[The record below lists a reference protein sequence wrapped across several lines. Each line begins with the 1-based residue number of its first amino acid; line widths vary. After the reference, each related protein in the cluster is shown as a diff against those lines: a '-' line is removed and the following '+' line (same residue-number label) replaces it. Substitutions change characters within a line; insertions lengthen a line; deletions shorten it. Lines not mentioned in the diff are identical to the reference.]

1 MSGGLLSRPT
11 AAAAGL
17 VLAGPRLLARGTAP
31 AVGAAAGAVAGTA
44 RAGVRSAD
52 FALRVA
58 RVTRAALPGAPRDWR
73 AGTRTHLAL
82 REATPEE
89 LRQAA
94 GRAEHAA
101 ERAEKAG
108 DAERTARQ
116 ADGAYAAD
124 GADRAERA
132 SGADGAVGA
141 DVTDRAAGTAGAD
154 RDSRAEVADGADRAV
169 GADMT
174 DRAAGADVTDR
185 AARADGA
192 GRADVADRTGGA
204 GRAAEADVTD
214 RADGADVTDR
224 AVGAVGADR
233 ASGVDGAARADVA
246 GGTARADVADGTG
259 PADGAEG
266 PDRAAWAERAEGV
279 DRAAADRA
287 DRAGGEL
294 VVEREPGGGEQP
306 GAGARKH
313 PRRTEHLARRVAA
326 ALAEH
331 PDVAFAYWDQGLG
344 RLVVAATE
352 EAVSDRVV
360 ERAAALAERH
370 GLVPA
375 DDDSVEEL
383 GHPGDPAS
391 VRTAAEALAADA
403 VGAAAALVGSAMRLP
418 PSPRLVTAVVTL
430 LRENPRFRAWMR
442 ARLGNARME
451 VFFAVANAAVHG
463 AGHTPTSLLLD
474 GMLRTSQLAE
484 AVVRTAAFETVHDQ
498 LCAPGR
504 DSVPVDP
511 SLRPPLRTSP
521 AQEYAAHASTGSVLG
536 AAAALLVKHDVAEA
550 AEAVLAGSPKA
561 ARYGPAAFHAVLSG
575 ALSGAGVL
583 VRDPGRLRQLEMAG
597 TIVLHPS
604 ALRKPGAGADPWAE
618 PVLDAARRAGLRVV
632 VVDDPAL
639 ADFTGL
645 ADQVVGADRP
655 LREVVDELRDEGGV
669 VTVARPRPHD
679 DADVTSGLL
688 GGDVAVALTDED
700 GQVVWGADVL
710 APHGLADVWRLLIAI
725 PAERGVGRRSQ
736 TLARSGAALSGL
748 LVAVGESSRRGRGA
762 PLPGL
767 RHAPV
772 DIGAAAA
779 LFTGVRAALGVAVA
793 RAPHPRPRVAWH
805 ALHPDD
811 VRDRLE
817 QEAPPEPTPL
827 AQATARARTAAG
839 TVVRQP
845 VLAPARWSWQ
855 LGQAVRGELDDPL
868 TPVLAVGSAAS
879 AILGSAVDALLVL
892 GALDLNA
899 LVGGVQR
906 LRAERALS
914 GLLAQQKQKARV
926 TDDGDTARVVDAA
939 KLSPGHVIDL
949 KTDDVVPADARLL
962 WEDGLEVDES
972 ALTGESLPVDK
983 GMDATPRA
991 PVAERNCMVF
1001 EGTTVV
1007 AGRAQAVVVDTGD
1020 RTEAARAVSLAARVP
1035 PSAGVQARL
1044 QELTRKAMP
1053 LTMAGGAAVT
1063 GLSLLRGTPI
1073 KQAVSGG
1080 VAVAVA
1086 AVPEGLPLVATVAQL
1101 AAARRLSSRGLL
1113 VRTPRTLEALGRM
1126 DTICF
1131 DKTGTLTEN
1140 RLRLVRVADADGTVH
1155 TLDRPAAAETLRAA
1169 ARACPRLNGDS
1180 VRPVHA
1186 TDEAVLDAAGPDPDW
1201 EQTEGVPFEAARGYA
1216 AAVGRAAD
1224 GTPVLVVKGAPETV
1238 LPTCADLPSHIFDR
1252 AQSLAGDGLRV
1263 LAVAGRPLREG
1274 EKATDVLEAPLQD
1287 LEFTGLLALADVAR
1301 ETSPALVRGLREA
1314 GVRPVV
1320 LTGDHPQT
1328 AHAIAVDLGWPDDA
1342 NVVTGD
1348 ELAAADRTVR
1358 ARMLRDADVVARVA
1372 PEQKLQVV
1380 EALRDAGRVV
1390 GMVGD
1395 GANDAAAIRA
1405 ADIGVG
1411 ISARGSAAARNAAD
1425 LVVTGDDLSVLIEA
1439 VHEGRALW
1447 HSVADAIAILIG
1459 GNAGEVGFGIL
1470 GTVLSGSA
1478 PLSTRQM
1485 LLVNLFTD
1493 LFPAM
1498 AVAVTPKEDGGE
1510 STASDQPLGTAL
1522 LGTPLIRQ
1530 IRHRALT
1537 TCLGATVAWLFGRFT
1552 PGTTRRSTTMA
1563 LCALVGTQLA
1573 QTLTDRRD
1581 SPLVRLTSLGS
1592 ALVLFALV
1600 ETPGASQLF
1609 GCTPL
1614 GPMAWAGVLAAI
1626 AVALAGQKALPTVEE
1641 ALLKRW
1647 PSLAD
1652 QLG

>member
-1 MSGGLLSRPT
+1 MSGGLLRRPT

-17 VLAGPRLLARGTAP
+17 VLAGPRLLARGAVP

-44 RAGVRSAD
+44 RAGVRGAD
-52 FALRVA
+52 FALRLA
-58 RVTRAALPGAPRDWR
+58 RVSRAALPGGANDWR
-73 AGTRTHLAL
+73 TGTRAHLAL
-82 REATPEE
+82 REATP
-89 LRQAA
+89 A
-94 GRAEHAA
+94 GRLDREEHLTGRLDGEEHPAVAPDGEARPSGAPGGAEHAA
-101 ERAEKAG
+101 
-108 DAERTARQ
+108 
-116 ADGAYAAD
+116 
-124 GADRAERA
+124 
-132 SGADGAVGA
+132 SW
-141 DVTDRAAGTAGAD
+141 
-154 RDSRAEVADGADRAV
+154 S
-169 GADMT
+169 
-174 DRAAGADVTDR
+174 
-185 AARADGA
+185 
-192 GRADVADRTGGA
+192 
-204 GRAAEADVTD
+204 
-214 RADGADVTDR
+214 
-224 AVGAVGADR
+224 
-233 ASGVDGAARADVA
+233 
-246 GGTARADVADGTG
+246 
-259 PADGAEG
+259 
-266 PDRAAWAERAEGV
+266 
-279 DRAAADRA
+279 
-287 DRAGGEL
+287 
-294 VVEREPGGGEQP
+294 
-306 GAGARKH
+306 
-313 PRRTEHLARRVAA
+313 RRTEDLARRVAVD
-326 ALAEH
+326 LAEH
-331 PDVAFAYWDQGLG
+331 PDVALAYWDRGLA
-344 RLVVAATE
+344 RLVVVATE
-352 EAVSDRVV
+352 DAVSDQVM

-370 GLVPA
+370 GLVR
-375 DDDSVEEL
+375 DEDTVEEL

-391 VRTAAEALAADA
+391 VRTAAAALAADA
-403 VGAAAALVGSAMRLP
+403 VGVAAALTGSALRLP
-418 PSPRLVTAVVTL
+418 SSPRLVTATLTL
-430 LRENPRFRAWMR
+430 LRENPRFRSWLR
-442 ARLGNARME
+442 ARLGSARMD
-451 VFFAVANAAVHG
+451 VALAVANAAVHG
-463 AGHTPTSLLLD
+463 AGQSPTSLLLD
-474 GMLRTSQLAE
+474 GALRTCQLGE
-484 AVVRTAAFETVHDQ
+484 ALVRTVAFETVHDH
-498 LCAPGR
+498 LCDPGR
-504 DSVPVDP
+504 DSVPADA

-536 AAAALLVKHDVAEA
+536 AAATLLVKHDVNEA

-575 ALSGAGVL
+575 ALSRAGVL
-583 VRDPGRLRQLEMAG
+583 VRDPDRLRQLEMAG
-597 TIVLHPS
+597 TVVLHPS
-604 ALRKPGAGADPWAE
+604 ALRTPGDGADPWAE
-618 PVLDAARRAGLRVV
+618 AVLDAARHGGLRVV

-645 ADQVVGADRP
+645 ADQVVSAERP
-655 LREVVDELRDEGGV
+655 LSEVVDELREEGGV
-669 VTVARPRPHD
+669 LTVARPRPGG
-679 DADVTSGLL
+679 DADVTRGLL
-688 GGDVAVALTDED
+688 HGDVAVALTDGD

-710 APHGLADVWRLLIAI
+710 APHGLADVWRLLTAV
-725 PAERGVGRRSQ
+725 PAARAVGSRSQ

-748 LVAVGESSRRGRGA
+748 LVAVGESRRGTPA

-772 DIGAAAA
+772 DVAAAAA
-779 LFTGVRAALGVAVA
+779 LFSGTRAALGVAVA

-805 ALHPDD
+805 ALDPED
-811 VRDRLE
+811 VRERLAHE
-817 QEAPPEPTPL
+817 TPPEPT
-827 AQATARARTAAG
+827 AVEQAIARMRE
-839 TVVRQP
+839 VVDPVVALP
-845 VLAPARWSWQ
+845 VLAPARWSLQ
-855 LGQAVRGELDDPL
+855 LARAVRSELDDPL

-879 AILGSAVDALLVL
+879 AILGSAMDALLVL

-914 GLLAQQKQKARV
+914 GLFAQQKQKARV
-926 TDDGDTARVVDAA
+926 ADEEPSAEPHVVDAA
-939 KLSPGHVIDL
+939 KLSPGDVIDL
-949 KTDDVVPADARLL
+949 KADDVVPADARLL

-983 GMDATPRA
+983 STEQAPRA
-991 PVAERNCMVF
+991 PVAERRCMVF

-1007 AGRAQAVVVDTGD
+1007 AGRARAVVVDTGEL
-1020 RTEAARAVSLAARVP
+1020 TEAARAVALAARVP
-1035 PSAGVQARL
+1035 SAAGVQARI

-1073 KQAVSGG
+1073 RQAVSGG

-1140 RLRLVRVADADGTVH
+1140 RLRLVRVAGADGTVH
-1155 TLDRPAAAETLRAA
+1155 TLDKPDAADTLRVA

-1180 VRPVHA
+1180 LRPVHA
-1186 TDEAVLDAAGPDPDW
+1186 TDEAVLDAAGPDPQW
-1201 EQTEGVPFEAARGYA
+1201 TQTEGLPFEAGRGYA
-1216 AAVGRAAD
+1216 AAVGRTED
-1224 GTPVLVVKGAPETV
+1224 GSPVLVVKGAPETV
-1238 LPTCADLPSHIFDR
+1238 LPTCSDLPSHAFDR
-1252 AQSLAGDGLRV
+1252 AHALAGHGLRV
-1263 LAVAGRPLREG
+1263 LAVARRPLREG
-1274 EKATDVLEAPLQD
+1274 EETTDALQEPLQD

-1328 AHAIAVDLGWPDDA
+1328 ARAIAADLGWPDDA
-1342 NVVTGD
+1342 SVVTGD
-1348 ELAAADRTVR
+1348 ELAAADRSTR

-1411 ISARGSAAARNAAD
+1411 INARGSAAARNAAD

-1439 VHEGRALW
+1439 VHEGRSLW

-1470 GTVLSGSA
+1470 GTVLSGAA

-1498 AVAVTPKEDGGE
+1498 AVAVTPKRTAEGE
-1510 STASDQPLGTAL
+1510 RAGTDADEPLGTTL
-1522 LGTPLIRQ
+1522 LGAPLIRQ

-1552 PGTTRRSTTMA
+1552 PGTARRSTTMA
-1563 LCALVGTQLA
+1563 LCAVVGTQLA

-1581 SPLVRLTSLGS
+1581 SPLVRVTSLGS
-1592 ALVLFALV
+1592 AVALV
-1600 ETPGASQLF
+1600 ALVQTPGASQLF
-1609 GCTPL
+1609 GCTPI
-1614 GPMAWAGVLAAI
+1614 GPLAWAGVAAAI
-1626 AVALAGQKALPTVEE
+1626 ALAVAGQRAVPKVEE
-1641 ALLKRW
+1641 ALAKRW
-1647 PSLAD
+1647 PSLAE